1 MLEVEITMKIA
12 VCDNDQYE
20 LGIIRELLDN
30 YEASSN
36 ISFTVKYYNSSVELA
51 SIAGFE
57 KFDIYFL
64 DIIMPVMN
72 GLALANEIRTFDK
85 AAPIIFLTSSSEF
98 AVDSYEVKAFNY
110 LLKPVNKER
119 LYTTL
124 DDLIDFFNIEQTNN
138 IIIKNNSGIHKIRT
152 ADIVYAEALNRKVTI
167 HLKNGEHI
175 TSTDVFSSI
184 CDTLSIHKEF
194 MLPHRSYIVN
204 MNYISTIISNEIH
217 LSNNKTVPLAQRRV
231 VEIKKQYLTFQME
244 E

>member
-1 MLEVEITMKIA
+1 MKIA
-12 VCDNDQYE
+12 VCDDDQYE

-51 SIAGFE
+51 STAGFE

-110 LLKPVNKER
+110 L
-119 LYTTL
+119 
-124 DDLIDFFNIEQTNN
+124 
-138 IIIKNNSGIHKIRT
+138 
-152 ADIVYAEALNRKVTI
+152 KV
-167 HLKNGEHI
+167 L
-175 TSTDVFSSI
+175 
-184 CDTLSIHKEF
+184 L
-194 MLPHRSYIVN
+194 
-204 MNYISTIISNEIH
+204 
-217 LSNNKTVPLAQRRV
+217 
-231 VEIKKQYLTFQME
+231 
-244 E
+244 

>member
-1 MLEVEITMKIA
+1 MKIA
-12 VCDNDQYE
+12 VCDDDQYE

-36 ISFTVKYYNSSVELA
+36 ISFTEKYYNSSVEHA

-72 GLALANEIRTFDK
+72 GLALANQIHTFDK

-152 ADIVYAEALNRKVTI
+152 ADIVYA
-167 HLKNGEHI
+167 
-175 TSTDVFSSI
+175 
-184 CDTLSIHKEF
+184 
-194 MLPHRSYIVN
+194 
-204 MNYISTIISNEIH
+204 
-217 LSNNKTVPLAQRRV
+217 
-231 VEIKKQYLTFQME
+231 
-244 E
+244 